1 MGKSCVEED
10 NRPPPKGWP
19 KDGSVELDDIYFDYR
34 IDAPCALNGVSVTI
48 ESGQKIGVCGRTGAG
63 KSTMISVLFS
73 LGPLKSGKVTLGGHD
88 VSVHAPRG
96 CRLSA
101 LRVPDAPPL
110 PPRCQWRVHS
120 WPASRATTC
129 VHRWRSCR
137 SRPRYSTVSA
147 AAAAAAA
154 AAVAAAV
161 ASAPWASHG
170 QQLLI
175 LELAEHGRMRDLT
188 D

>member
-19 KDGSVELDDIYFDYR
+19 EDGSVELDDIYFDYR
-34 IDAPCALNGVSVTI
+34 NDAPCALNGVSVTI

-96 CRLSA
+96 CWL
-101 LRVPDAPPL
+101 LRCACLTLRPCRRAANGACTAGRHLVP
-110 PPRCQWRVHS
+110 R
-120 WPASRATTC
+120 RACTGGD
-129 VHRWRSCR
+129 R
-137 SRPRYSTVSA
+137 
-147 AAAAAAA
+147 
-154 AAVAAAV
+154 AAVAHV
-161 ASAPWASHG
+161 
-170 QQLLI
+170 I
-175 LELAEHGRMRDLT
+175 RR
-188 D
+188 